1 VIDTSAVSLIG
12 QETSERSGGTSSRY
26 RISLKF
32 RHQHFKRRVHGHT
45 PRSVQYLSYKMHA
58 RIFLTMLISQS
69 AMTARS
75 GRSAARAS
83 EKHSRRDFARNFG
96 SAFRANASAFS
107 DELREIK
114 CKSSG
119 WGFESR
125 RKIKSLLQIC
135 CQVCS
140 DKCRYNTRF
149 DKCWIFDK
157 ESLASL

>member
-1 VIDTSAVSLIG
+1 
-12 QETSERSGGTSSRY
+12 
-26 RISLKF
+26 
-32 RHQHFKRRVHGHT
+32 
-45 PRSVQYLSYKMHA
+45 M
-58 RIFLTMLISQS
+58 MLISQS

-75 GRSAARAS
+75 GRSTARAS
-83 EKHSRRDFARNFG
+83 EKHSRLDFARDFG

-114 CKSSG
+114 CKSPR

-140 DKCRYNTRF
+140 DKCRYNTPR
-149 DKCWIFDK
+149 
-157 ESLASL
+157 